1 MATTAARL
9 RKQRV
14 FLVDD
19 HPVVRDGLRSVIEQ
33 QSDLLVCGEAAEAP
47 EALARIPSASPD
59 VVLVDLS
66 LAHSSGL
73 DLLKDLVIQYPSVLV
88 IVLSMHDEMI
98 YADRVLRAGA
108 RGYLMKAESS
118 QSLLTAIRR
127 VLAGKVF
134 VSENVMTA
142 IAAKLGEHKGDRL
155 PIERLSDREL
165 QVFELMGQGMSTVE
179 IADRMHLSPKTVQAY
194 VTRAK
199 EKFGVTSFK
208 ELLREAFRWEDASKK
223 VVQLSAPSPT
233 TPDRVVS

>member
-1 MATTAARL
+1 MATE
-9 RKQRV
+9 RKTRKKRV
-14 FLVDD
+14 FIVDD
-19 HPVVRDGLRSVIEQ
+19 HSVVRDGLRSVIEQ

-47 EALARIPSASPD
+47 EALAKIPSAAPN

-73 DLLKDLVIQYPSVLV
+73 ELIKDLVIQHPSVSV

-98 YADRVLRAGA
+98 YANRALRAGA

-134 VSENVMTA
+134 VSDNVMSA
-142 IAAKLGEHKGDRL
+142 IAAKLGEHKGDLL

-165 QVFELMGQGMSTVE
+165 QVFELMGQGLRTSE
-179 IADRMHLSPKTVQAY
+179 IANRMHLSMKTVQAY
-194 VTRAK
+194 VARAK
-199 EKFGVTSFK
+199 EKFGVPSFTQ
-208 ELLREAFRWEDASKK
+208 LLREAFQWEKASKK
-223 VVQLSAPSPT
+223 
-233 TPDRVVS
+233 

>member
-1 MATTAARL
+1 MSAAAEKL
-9 RKQRV
+9 RQHRV

-19 HPVVRDGLRSVIEQ
+19 HPVVRDGLRSIIEQ
-33 QSDLLVCGEAAEAP
+33 ESDLLFCGEAAEAA
-47 EALARIPSASPD
+47 EALAKIPSAAPD

-66 LAHSSGL
+66 LGHSSGL
-73 DLLKDLVIQYPSVLV
+73 DLLKDLVIQHPSILV

-108 RGYLMKAESS
+108 RGYLMKVESS

-155 PIERLSDREL
+155 PIDRLSDREL
-165 QVFELMGQGMSTVE
+165 QVFELMGKGMSTAN
-179 IADRMHLSPKTVQAY
+179 IADQMHLSPKTVQAY
-194 VTRAK
+194 VARTK
-199 EKFGVTSFK
+199 EKFGVPSFK
-208 ELLREAFRWEDASKK
+208 ELLREAFRWQDASKK
-223 VVQLSAPSPT
+223 
-233 TPDRVVS
+233 